1 MVKHITKIALILF
14 SSFLIFACE
23 AGRQAELEV
32 QVNVTLDGKPS
43 PQAKVL
49 LDGVQSGVTDRDGYF
64 SKRLRRQPGE
74 EVMVAVQKEAEGYLI
89 EPWKDSF
96 VVKLPKD
103 GTVERYPLN
112 VDLKAT
118 KYFTLV
124 VTDEGEPLPGAS
136 IRIQGETAVKTDRDG
151 EYVHNYRDVPEKGLE
166 LRVTKKGYTAWRKT
180 LKVEPGQRV
189 EVSLPR
195 RKEVAKAPAVNE
207 PTPEKPEAKAPE
219 AKEAVA
225 KAPAVKEPAPE
236 ETVAKAPA
244 AKETVAKRPA
254 IKAPAVKGA
263 GKKATISVTAVTEA
277 YGVSKGIPDV
287 VVHIDDKQVGKT
299 NPQGVYTY
307 VYKAEPGK
315 EAQLKLTAPG
325 YIPEQWQTSVDLG
338 GDQSIQ
344 RYFHSA
350 KPQPIKVGIYGY
362 VNNTPEEDLSDILN
376 TVEKSLSDNLS
387 LYASLLE
394 VPKPKLR
401 EEMLEAILD
410 METVATKGWQHTP
423 LIESVDM
430 IIAGNVAKDDRG
442 ITIETT
448 VNFSDG
454 NTILSQINRVTKKKE
469 IENTVKLIV
478 DSIIDQFPFEGIVEA
493 VQEDRYRINLGK
505 LDFRIRRGNEFKYM
519 APDFDQSG
527 RVKGYHEAG
536 MLVVEENDDTSSWAE
551 IVALNEGEH
560 INVGD
565 KVIRRIYL
573 EEKRELAKGS
583 VVLLA
588 KGGPQPDG
596 APLWGVNVY
605 LDNTWVGTTGS
616 DGRVEIPVRL
626 KEEYDLLLSRY
637 GYQPLHETLN
647 VDAGEQVKEFLLEIA
662 TALFKVESQ
671 PSEADVF
678 VDGVNIGKT
687 PMVDGKPVNF
697 GFRKVKLSV
706 GGEYRDWEEVLEFN
720 EPIIERIGENKIVFV
735 KDYLKIGK
743 MAEQHGDIDGAIQA
757 YASTEKGH
765 PDYSDARHRLAQLY
779 MDDKNDYDSAIRE
792 FENVLSL
799 PENQQI
805 IYKQFAVTYTNL
817 GHAYYEKGNQLIHED
832 RKAAARTLAK
842 AIGRLDIAKQNTRFF
857 PTKHYEEAV
866 HDTYYY
872 RAIAHHKLFLITRKK
887 SLLRKANLAWRE
899 YFDFFPKK
907 LEVDSSFTKSRD
919 AARKYWAQ
927 IKDLK

>member
-1 MVKHITKIALILF
+1 MVRHITKIALILF
-14 SSFLIFACE
+14 LSFLIFACE

-32 QVNVTLDGKPS
+32 QVNVTLDGKPA

-74 EVMVAVQKEAEGYLI
+74 EVLVAVQKEAEGYLI

-103 GTVERYPLN
+103 GTVERYPLK

-124 VTDEGEPLPGAS
+124 VTDDGEPLSGAS
-136 IRIQGETAVKTDRDG
+136 IRIQGKTTVKTDQDG
-151 EYVHNYRDVPEKGLE
+151 EYVHNYRDVPKKGLE

-195 RKEVAKAPAVNE
+195 RKEI
-207 PTPEKPEAKAPE
+207 
-219 AKEAVA
+219 A

-236 ETVAKAPA
+236 KPEAKAPA
-244 AKETVAKRPA
+244 AKETVAKEPA
-254 IKAPAVKGA
+254 PKETVAKKPARKAPVVKGR

-277 YGVSKGIPDV
+277 YGVSKGISDV

-307 VYKAEPGK
+307 VYKAKPGK

-338 GDQSIQ
+338 GDQGIQ
-344 RYFHSA
+344 RYFHPA
-350 KPQPIKVGIYGY
+350 KPQPIRVGIYGY

-387 LYASLLE
+387 LYTSLLE
-394 VPKPKLR
+394 VPRPKLR

-423 LIESVDM
+423 LIRSVDM
-430 IIAGNVAKDDRG
+430 IIAGNVTKGDKR

-454 NTILSQINRVTKKKE
+454 NTILSQINRVNKKKE
-469 IENTVKLIV
+469 IEDTVKLIV
-478 DSIIDQFPFEGIVEA
+478 NSIIDQFPFEGTVEG

-519 APDFDQSG
+519 APDFDESG

-588 KGGPQPDG
+588 KGGAQADG

-616 DGRVEIPVRL
+616 DGKVEIPVRL
-626 KEEYDLLLSRY
+626 KEEYDLMLSRY
-637 GYQPLHETLN
+637 GYQPLHETLS
-647 VDAGEQVKEFLLEIA
+647 VDAGEQMKEFLLDIA

-687 PMVDGKPVNF
+687 PMLDGKPVNF

-706 GGEYRDWEEVLEFN
+706 GGEYRDWEQVLEFN
-720 EPIIERIGENKIVFV
+720 EPTIERIGEDKIAFV
-735 KDYLKIGK
+735 KDYLKIGQL
-743 MAEQHGDIDGAIQA
+743 AEQNGDIDGAIQA

-765 PDYSDARHRLAQLY
+765 PDYSDARHRLAQLH
-779 MDDKNDYDSAIRE
+779 MDEKNDYDSAIRE

-817 GHAYYEKGNQLIHED
+817 GHAYYEKGNQLIHKD
-832 RKAAARTLAK
+832 KKAAARNLAK
-842 AIGRLDIAKQNTRFF
+842 AIGRLDVAKQNTRFF

-872 RAIAHHKLFLITRKK
+872 RAIAYHKLFLITKK
-887 SLLRKANLAWRE
+887 RSLLRKANLAWRE

-907 LEVDSSFTKSRD
+907 LEVDSSFAKSRD
-919 AARKYWAQ
+919 AARRYWAQ
-927 IKDLK
+927 IKDLR